1 MYFEILDPITDRET
15 VAVGSL
21 VHSRRYRS
29 PPDRRPSPSG
39 LRGGLS
45 EFGQRYGGAV
55 EDAASL
61 DVTSWWLANI
71 AVGPIV
77 LRSPA

>member
-21 VHSRRYRS
+21 VHSRRYRPS
-29 PPDRRPSPSG
+29 DRRPSPSG

-45 EFGQRYGGAV
+45 EFGPRYDGAV
-55 EDAASL
+55 EDEASL

-71 AVGPIV
+71 AVGLIV
-77 LRSPA
+77 LTSPA